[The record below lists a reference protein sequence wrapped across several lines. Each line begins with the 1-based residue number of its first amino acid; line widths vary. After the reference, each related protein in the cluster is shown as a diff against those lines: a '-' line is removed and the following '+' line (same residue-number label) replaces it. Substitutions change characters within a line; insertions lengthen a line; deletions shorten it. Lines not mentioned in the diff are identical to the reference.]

1 MANYQYATHISV
13 FTLVLSN
20 TKKGNEKSNENMSD
34 TLCFEILDY
43 CFFNLLLKLNELF
56 ISKRPTVFII

>member
-20 TKKGNEKSNENMSD
+20 TKKGNEKV
-34 TLCFEILDY
+34 
-43 CFFNLLLKLNELF
+43 LKNVRHTMF
-56 ISKRPTVFII
+56 